1 MFDESV
7 NECFRLE
14 MNPDDFLSFLFILLF
29 KILWDD
35 LEIIRYWQKKKYL
48 EFKNMKL
55 KVSYRIVKHILIF

>member
-29 KILWDD
+29 KIL
-35 LEIIRYWQKKKYL
+35 
-48 EFKNMKL
+48 
-55 KVSYRIVKHILIF
+55 